1 MTTETE
7 FRDLVRK
14 MRLAQKEYFRTRSQV
29 VLGTAKELEKQ
40 VDRCLI
46 DQPIEEDPEQ
56 S

>member
-1 MTTETE
+1 MTETD
-7 FRDLVRK
+7 FRELVKK

-40 VDRCLI
+40 VDRCL
-46 DQPIEEDPEQ
+46 DQHIEEDPEQ

>member
-1 MTTETE
+1 MTDKD
-7 FRDLVRK
+7 FRELVKK
-14 MRLAQKEYFRTRSQV
+14 MRLAQEEYFRSRSQV

-46 DQPIEEDPEQ
+46 DQHIEEDPEQ